1 MYINRVLLLMAGL
14 LVIFYPT
21 LEDWMF
27 GEQGAWYRP
36 YLLWL
41 LAIAAAYWN
50 QRRRPMDEL

>member
-1 MYINRVLLLMAGL
+1 MYINRVLLLLAGL

-27 GEQGAWYRP
+27 GAEGTWYRP

-41 LAIAAAYWN
+41 LAIGAAYWN
-50 QRRRPMDEL
+50 QRRRTLDEL

>member
-1 MYINRVLLLMAGL
+1 MYINRVLLLLAGL

-27 GEQGAWYRP
+27 GDQQAWHRP

-41 LAIAAAYWN
+41 LAIGAAYWN
-50 QRRRPMDEL
+50 QRRGTPDEL